1 MAKNELK
8 TGKDPRVRYTRKI
21 LKDSLLELMKTRAV
35 AGIGIK
41 EICALAEVSRSTFY
55 TYYEDVHD
63 LLEEIEEEV
72 FTFFTDMINKYS
84 VSLKRGSRYS
94 EATFEKMLH
103 YIADASNVLQ
113 ILLGENGDPDFQ
125 TKFFQRYIA
134 LSQKILHDSSGDPR
148 ETYIHEGCSIF
159 VVHGATGLMRYWL
172 KNNMPIPIPTLA
184 KMLVKLTQ
192 PTRGLAW
199 GGVNNEPSFR

>member
-1 MAKNELK
+1 M
-8 TGKDPRVRYTRKI
+8 
-21 LKDSLLELMKTRAV
+21 
-35 AGIGIK
+35 
-41 EICALAEVSRSTFY
+41 
-55 TYYEDVHD
+55 
-63 LLEEIEEEV
+63 EIEEGV

-84 VSLKRGSRYS
+84 VSLKRGSRYT

-103 YIADASNVLQ
+103 YIADASNVLG

-148 ETYIHEGCSIF
+148 ETYIHEGYSIF

-172 KNNMPIPIPTLA
+172 KNNMHIPIPTLA
-184 KMLVKLTQ
+184 KMLAKLTQ
-192 PTRGLAW
+192 PVKG
-199 GGVNNEPSFR
+199 